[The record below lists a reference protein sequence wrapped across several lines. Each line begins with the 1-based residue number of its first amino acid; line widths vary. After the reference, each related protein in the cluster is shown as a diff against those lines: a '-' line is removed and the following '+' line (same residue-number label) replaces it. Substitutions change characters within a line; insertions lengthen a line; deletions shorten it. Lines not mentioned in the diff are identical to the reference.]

1 MTFSYRCLLN
11 IAMHMEG
18 HNVQN
23 LFSTDPSAYQWV
35 ASGPK
40 NRKVVRAGDNTHA
53 SFFMVGMVTE
63 SRLTSQVSGKEICV
77 KPMARLWPRSHATLS
92 AMLDFNGVALQHSTM
107 VFDFQ
112 LCQNLSPVRDG
123 YHMPKVF

>member
-1 MTFSYRCLLN
+1 MTFSYRRLLN

-40 NRKVVRAGDNTHA
+40 NRKVVRARDNTHA

-77 KPMARLWPRSHATLS
+77 KPMARLWPRSHAALS
-92 AMLDFNGVALQHSTM
+92 AMLDFNGVALQHYNNGIRFSTM
-107 VFDFQ
+107 
-112 LCQNLSPVRDG
+112 
-123 YHMPKVF
+123 PKPFAGT